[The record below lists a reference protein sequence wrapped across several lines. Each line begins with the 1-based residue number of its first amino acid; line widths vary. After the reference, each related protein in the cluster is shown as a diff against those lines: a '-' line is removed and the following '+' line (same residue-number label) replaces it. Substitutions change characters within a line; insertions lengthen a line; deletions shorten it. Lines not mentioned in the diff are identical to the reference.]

1 MMSNILCSFDQIHD
15 ATVWEYH
22 VDFKAH
28 SLNMT
33 VGWSNGSG
41 VKVCFSGLLAHHF
54 ENVIEANILFDIEE
68 VSSSYFL
75 QKREAFLTEKL
86 RFGFP
91 INKNN
96 CRTVE
101 QLAGY
106 LEGYRIFQID
116 SSLGLI
122 GFVIAK
128 DIQINE
134 KSS

>member
-1 MMSNILCSFDQIHD
+1 MMCDILRSFDQIHD
-15 ATVWEYH
+15 AVVWDYH
-22 VDFKAH
+22 VDFRANR
-28 SLNMT
+28 LCMT
-33 VGWSNGSG
+33 VGWAKPENS
-41 VKVCFSGLLAHHF
+41 VTLCFDGLLAHHF
-54 ENVIEANILFDIEE
+54 ENVIETNILFDIEE
-68 VSSSYFL
+68 VTHSYFL
-75 QKREAFLTEKL
+75 QKREVFLKEKL

-91 INKNN
+91 INKND
-96 CRTVE
+96 CRTIE

-134 KSS
+134 K